1 MVHLDDIIDLGMMVH
16 VTRTI
21 PRGQTVSPDTTD
33 RIIADFGAAMGELRC
48 IGSERLVKAG
58 VSMTQLHVLSMLVR
72 HGETTMSRLA
82 GSIDASL
89 SNVTGLIDRM
99 EQRGYVERV
108 RVPDDR
114 RVIIIRVTPAGKAVL
129 DEIETLRSDLFRRVL
144 DSLPADRLDG
154 LRMAAADLRTA
165 VEAYAANPG
174 VSAHDHAPTA
184 STAPTASPT
193 PTQHPTDRRI

>member
-1 MVHLDDIIDLGMMVH
+1 MVQFDVIIDCDMIVN

-21 PRGQTVSPDTTD
+21 DRKQTVYPDTID

-58 VSMTQLHVLSMLVR
+58 VSMIQLHVLSMLVR

-82 GSIDASL
+82 AAIDASV
-89 SNVTGLIDRM
+89 SNVTGLVDRM

-114 RVIIIRVTPAGKAVL
+114 RVILIRVTPQGKAML

-144 DSLPADRLDG
+144 DGLPADRLDG

-165 VEAYAANPG
+165 VETYAADPA
-174 VSAHDHAPTA
+174 VSVHDHAPTK
-184 STAPTASPT
+184 SPAPTANSPT
-193 PTQHPTDRRI
+193 PASTDRRI